1 MYKKVLIPAFIISL
15 ASNCMLGYFLHN
27 TLNNLHYTEQELY
40 KQDKLINELQKNT
53 KLDNTKIPDG
63 YEIEYTPLK
72 KPAKNRVKNRT
83 LPNIY
88 IPQRAPEPY
97 IPTPYIQTPAY
108 TPDYKNW
115 YDDMPQQ
122 DFKQAQRDRDLYRL
136 QNAVEELQ
144 ERETNRIFHS
154 PLMNETPIGY

>member
-1 MYKKVLIPAFIISL
+1 MYKKIIIPALILSL
-15 ASNCMLGYFLHN
+15 AANGILGYFLHN
-27 TLNNLHYTEQELY
+27 ALNNLHYTEQELY
-40 KQDKLINELQKNT
+40 KQDKIINQLQKDT
-53 KLDNTKIPDG
+53 VFDNSKIPDG

-88 IPQRAPEPY
+88 IPQRSPEPY
-97 IPTPYIQTPAY
+97 TLTPYIQTPAY
-108 TPDYKNW
+108 TPEYKNW
-115 YDDMPQQ
+115 YGDAPQH
-122 DFKQAQRDRDLYRL
+122 DFKQAQQARDLYRL

-144 ERETNRIFHS
+144 ERETNRIFKS